1 MADGFGLEFAC
12 FQGSLTHLLWT
23 LQRPAGRTRFS
34 TACERFFSRAFAA
47 GIRRVRL
54 GVPHQQTSPVPR
66 FPPAGDKLQTVWVN
80 LPMFRKGIRMRDIA
94 MEVYEKMRVGGTA
107 WIRPVAAKG
116 DTVESFQS
124 AHEQARQMAE
134 EGLISIS
141 SVKRQED
148 GLIDA
153 IRILRLA

>member
-1 MADGFGLEFAC
+1 
-12 FQGSLTHLLWT
+12 
-23 LQRPAGRTRFS
+23 
-34 TACERFFSRAFAA
+34 
-47 GIRRVRL
+47 
-54 GVPHQQTSPVPR
+54 
-66 FPPAGDKLQTVWVN
+66 
-80 LPMFRKGIRMRDIA
+80 MRDIA

-116 DTVESFQS
+116 DTVESFQQ
-124 AHEQARQMAE
+124 AHEKAKQMAD

-148 GLIDA
+148 GLIES